1 MVASSPITF
10 LQKRS
15 PLPALTLIA
24 TDEQERS
31 RALTSLARIKLIT
44 FPAAL
49 LYSEAAMKRLGR
61 VLANRAS
68 VVLDKPHLLLFAQD
82 DAELAKAEWFRQ
94 VMMQK
99 HPDWVASI
107 EVMRQKGHNEAAATA
122 IRYLQ
127 QLEPAAKMFEIK
139 RQLLVLSRRGGKGN
153 PHFIAPFTGGH
164 DTTCATWT
172 RKVGTDPAG
181 KPLKGFVRAAV
192 AVGFCPVECPFCYL
206 LMTYTQ
212 SMDIALNWED
222 LRDELQRWGYQG
234 AKYRYPINFGE
245 TSGMVEYDH
254 WFSTPDGEGSM
265 VQYIIDACEEARV
278 MPFFLTKQ
286 AYPDY
291 LKYNGM
297 VQVGISLSPE
307 PVRQWLSPHGSSAEV
322 LLESLRNAVAKG
334 AVSPVIRLAII
345 WSQREAY
352 PPLLDR
358 IAELFKDYNDDGGL
372 RITADIIRFTPST
385 AAEIG
390 RLYPE
395 QARTLFAEAN
405 VPYTDDG
412 DKLRVNTRA
421 ATDRKFR
428 PEVEQQAT
436 IYRWLR
442 DELNARGLRGVDLT
456 PCKGN
461 PDELLPLVR
470 EGTIEAMPCACYA
483 LNPVMGKLVRWQR
496 NGEYT

>member
-1 MVASSPITF
+1 V
-10 LQKRS
+10 QKPRAL
-15 PLPALTLIA
+15 PLVVLSAA
-24 TDEQERS
+24 DEQERERS
-31 RALTSLARIKLIT
+31 LANLARIRLIT
-44 FPAAL
+44 FSAAL
-49 LYSEAAMKRLGR
+49 LHSEATQIRLGQ
-61 VLANRAS
+61 LLMNRAD
-68 VVLDKPHLLLFAQD
+68 VAEDRPHLLIFAND
-82 DAELAKAEWFRQ
+82 NTELNKAERFKQ
-94 VMMQK
+94 LLLSKHPELVATVEVMMQK
-99 HPDWVASI
+99 
-107 EVMRQKGHNEAAATA
+107 GHNDSAANA
-122 IRYLQ
+122 IRYLK
-127 QLEPAAKMFEIK
+127 QLEPDIKMFEIK
-139 RQLLVLSRRGGKGN
+139 RQLLVLSRRGGKGI

-172 RKVGTDPAG
+172 RKVGTDPSG

-206 LMTYTQ
+206 LMIYTQ

-222 LRDELQRWGYQG
+222 LRDELQKWGYKG

-245 TSGMVEYDH
+245 TSGMVEYDN
-254 WFSTPDGEGSM
+254 WFSKPNGEGSM
-265 VQYIIDACEEARV
+265 VQYIIDACEEARI

-291 LKYNGM
+291 LKYKGM

-307 PVRQWLSPHGSSAEV
+307 PVREWLSPNGSSAEV
-322 LLESLRNAVAKG
+322 LLQSLRNAVAKG

-352 PPLLDR
+352 LPLLDGV
-358 IAELFKDYNDDGGL
+358 AELFKDYTDDGGL

-390 RLYPE
+390 RIYPE

-421 ATDRKFR
+421 TTDRKFR
-428 PEVEQQAT
+428 PEVEQQAN

-442 DELNARGLRGVDLT
+442 EELNARGLRGVDLT

-470 EGTIEAMPCACYA
+470 EGTLEAMPCACYA
-483 LNPVMGKLVRWQR
+483 LNPVMARLVRWQLA
-496 NGEYT
+496 GL

>member
-1 MVASSPITF
+1 MVVSSPITF
-10 LQKRS
+10 VPKRATM
-15 PLPALTLIA
+15 PTFTPVA
-24 TDEQERS
+24 TDEPERS
-31 RALTSLARIKLIT
+31 RALDNLARIKLIT
-44 FPAAL
+44 FPATL
-49 LYSEAAMKRLGR
+49 LYSDEAMRRLGR
-61 VLANRAS
+61 VLENRAAI
-68 VVLDKPHLLLFAQD
+68 VGDKPHLLLFAHD
-82 DAELAKAEWFRQ
+82 DDEFAKAEWFQ
-94 VMMQK
+94 HTMLNK
-99 HPDWVASI
+99 HPGWVASI
-107 EVMRQKGHNEAAATA
+107 EIMRQKGHNDASADA
-122 IRYLQ
+122 IRYLKRLQ
-127 QLEPAAKMFEIK
+127 PDARMFEIK
-139 RQLLVLSRRGGKGN
+139 RQLLVLSRRGGKGI
-153 PHFIAPFTGGH
+153 PHFIGPFTGGH
-164 DTTCATWT
+164 GTTCATWT
-172 RKVGTDPAG
+172 RKVSTDPDG

-206 LMTYTQ
+206 LMVYTQ

-222 LRDELQRWGYQG
+222 LHDELQKWGYKG

-245 TSGMVEYDH
+245 TSGMVEYDN
-254 WFSTPDGEGSM
+254 WFSAADGEGSM

-278 MPFFLTKQ
+278 IPFFLTKQ

-291 LKYNGM
+291 LNYKGM

-307 PVRQWLSPHGSSAEV
+307 PVREWLSPYGSPAEV
-322 LLESLRNAVAKG
+322 LLESLRKAVAKG
-334 AVSPVIRLAII
+334 AISPVIRLAII
-345 WSQREAY
+345 WSQRDAY
-352 PPLLDR
+352 PPLLDK
-358 IAELFKDYNDDGGL
+358 IAEMFKDYKDDGGL

-390 RLYPE
+390 RIYPE

-421 ATDRKFR
+421 TTDRKFR
-428 PEVEQQAT
+428 PEVEQQT
-436 IYRWLR
+436 EIYRWLR

-483 LNPVMGKLVRWQR
+483 LNPVMAKLVRWQL
-496 NGEYT
+496 GS